1 MACTVRVCVPIR
13 ETFRQ
18 IAKLERRSIAQQAA
32 VALDTF
38 EQQWRSNA
46 TPQRALQL
54 FSAKEKEATSNE

>member
-1 MACTVRVCVPIR
+1 MARTVRVCVPIR

-18 IAKLERRSIAQQAA
+18 IAKLERRSISQQAA

-46 TPQRALQL
+46 TPQRALQM
-54 FSAKEKEATSNE
+54 FSAKEGETGTND